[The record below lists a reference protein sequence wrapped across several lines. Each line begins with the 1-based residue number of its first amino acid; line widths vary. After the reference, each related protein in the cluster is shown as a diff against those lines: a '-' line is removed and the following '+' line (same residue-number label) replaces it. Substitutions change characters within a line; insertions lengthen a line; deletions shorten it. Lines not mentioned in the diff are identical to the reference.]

1 MTRRLS
7 RVLCRER
14 TRTQTMNHKLLISL
28 FVVSALLFSG
38 TGAVAQSSR
47 PLTPETLL
55 GTGFT
60 YQGQLKNAGG
70 PVNDL
75 CDMQFSLWNA
85 AGSGSLPTG
94 SSQVGQSK
102 ERKP

>member
-1 MTRRLS
+1 MNRKLS
-7 RVLCRER
+7 MSFL
-14 TRTQTMNHKLLISL
+14 
-28 FVVSALLFSG
+28 VVSVLLFASAR
-38 TGAVAQSSR
+38 AVAQSSR

-70 PVNDL
+70 PVNGL